1 MRHKYLWLLLLG
13 MLAAGVARAQ
23 EATVPGAIPPCA
35 ITQLQQA
42 EALIAQGKSEE
53 AYALL
58 EPLEPEQAGN
68 VQYDY
73 LLGVSAVN
81 SGKASRAVFALERV
95 QALDPGYRDARLWLA
110 IAYYQS
116 GDLERAK
123 SGFEFVVAQ
132 GGNDETKAKAE
143 HYLAAIRQRE
153 AGEAG
158 QSSLRGKVE
167 VGIGHDSNIV
177 NSSQAYLSAFQ
188 LMAALPAPASNQAG
202 MESILNLG
210 VEGRVPVSGQYAFA
224 SVEDDMRSYPGHGV
238 MNADTLTVRGGMDVA
253 HNGNSY
259 RFSADWR
266 QFRQQGTA
274 YSVTGSVNDYTMTGV
289 EARVRHPLSAQD
301 HLGLLLQYN
310 QLRFVSSNTE
320 DTNQVLLGANYMHM
334 FQSNGSP
341 LLYVG
346 YSNLSD
352 QAVRPKLALNPLYGD
367 GTTVASRN
375 TDIFTLYLQ
384 YSLSKDV
391 DAFSTDY
398 VYFRRDSGAFA
409 RDAVIDYGKDKTSFF
424 SLGITWRPKPQWSMR
439 TQLGKTLNSSNI
451 ALYSYSKVEGIVLL
465 RRDFN

>member
-1 MRHKYLWLLLLG
+1 MRYIYLWLLLLG
-13 MLAAGVARAQ
+13 MLAAGLARAQ
-23 EATVPGAIPPCA
+23 EATAPGA
-35 ITQLQQA
+35 ITQLRQA

-81 SGKASRAVFALERV
+81 SSKASRAVFALERV
-95 QALDPGYRDARLWLA
+95 QTIAPGYRDARLWLA

-132 GGNDETKAKAE
+132 GRNDEAKAKAE
-143 HYLAAIRQRE
+143 RYLAAIQQRE
-153 AGEAG
+153 AGGAG

-177 NSSQAYLSAFQ
+177 NSSPAYLSAFQ

-210 VEGRVPVSGQYAFA
+210 VEGRVPAFGQYAFA
-224 SVEDDMRSYPGHGV
+224 SVEDDMRSYPGNGV
-238 MNADTLTVRGGMDVA
+238 MNANTLTVRGGMDVA

-259 RFSADWR
+259 RLGADWR

-274 YSVTGSVNDYTMTGV
+274 YPVTGSVNNYTMTGV
-289 EARVRHPLSAQD
+289 EARVRYPLSAQD
-301 HLGLLLQYN
+301 HLGLLMQYN

-334 FQSNGSP
+334 FQSSGSP

-352 QAVRPKLALNPLYGD
+352 RAVRPKLALNPLYGD

-375 TDIFTLYLQ
+375 TDIFALYLQ

-398 VYFRRDSGAFA
+398 VYFRRDGGAFS
-409 RDAVIDYGKDKTSFF
+409 RDAVVDYGKDKTSFF
-424 SLGITWRPKPQWSMR
+424 SLGVTWRPKPQWSVR

-451 ALYSYSKVEGIVLL
+451 ALYSYSKAEGTVLL